1 MSAFGEPDHIEGGRG
16 SEDGTS
22 SLPLE
27 QDHEAPRA
35 VQIMRGNSGPD
46 SSEGGAR
53 DSSGDRRVFRS
64 LRQISHNKN
73 QSATKVYKTRHESE
87 EQIIRC
93 DSQNVT

>member
-1 MSAFGEPDHIEGGRG
+1 MSAIGEADQIGGGRG
-16 SEDGTS
+16 SDDGTS

-35 VQIMRGNSGPD
+35 VQILRGNSGPD

-64 LRQISHNKN
+64 LLQNSRSKN
-73 QSATKVYKTRHESE
+73 
-87 EQIIRC
+87 
-93 DSQNVT
+93 